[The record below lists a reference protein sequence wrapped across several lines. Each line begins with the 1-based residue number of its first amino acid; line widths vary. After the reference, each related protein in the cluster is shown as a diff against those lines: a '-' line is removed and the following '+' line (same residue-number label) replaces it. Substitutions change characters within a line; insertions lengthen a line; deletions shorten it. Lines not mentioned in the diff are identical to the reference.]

1 MSSQKKVLLPILLFF
16 VFTSTFLLTAKSV
29 FIKIGADRDVIIV
42 ANIICV
48 ALHIIVFLLQSKS
61 LKSTNPN
68 AFVRAVMAGMAIK
81 MLACMIA
88 VFMYVMLVKPVNKPA
103 VLISLLLYFV
113 YMAIEVKAVLKLNK
127 QKNG

>member
-1 MSSQKKVLLPILLFF
+1 MSSQKKVLLPIFLFF
-16 VFTSTFLLTAKSV
+16 VFTSTFLLTAKNI

-61 LKSTNPN
+61 LKSSNPN

-81 MLACMIA
+81 MLVAMIA

-103 VLISLLLYFV
+103 VLISLFLYFV